1 MGTNYYLIPS
11 HESYMVQRN
20 KFLTSICDI
29 LSLSDPF
36 INEYQLSEIN
46 DNFLNSIKI
55 HLGKKSGG
63 WRFSFNANGYKYYNN
78 KEEFQAFIR
87 SGRIFNEYG
96 EQLSVEKFEEICFA
110 NNNLKDHTEYTKDL
124 NLSVIDNMEFINTGR
139 FS

>member
-11 HESYMVQRN
+11 HESYMIQRN

-46 DNFLNSIKI
+46 DNFLNNIKV
-55 HLGKKSGG
+55 HLGKKSSG
-63 WRFSFNANGYKYYNN
+63 WQFAFNANEFKYYKN
-78 KEEFQAFIR
+78 KEEFQSYIR

-110 NNNLKDHTEYTKDL
+110 SNNLKDHSEYAKEL
-124 NLSVIDNMEFINTGR
+124 NLSIIDNMEFHFGK